1 MKNLQIMNTN
11 LNKRIDI
18 EDEFSSLFEFKSED
32 EELKHDAN
40 MLMFKFLSE
49 LERVTEDTLLQ
60 KDLAEA
66 LNTSK
71 SFISQLYKG
80 NKLANLTTLAKLQ
93 KAFNITFDIKGRSN
107 NESVQKPLIEIR
119 QNALDYK
126 KFNFPLLSSV
136 EYSQRVSI
144 PEKKDY
150 NLLQRA

>member
-1 MKNLQIMNTN
+1 MNTN